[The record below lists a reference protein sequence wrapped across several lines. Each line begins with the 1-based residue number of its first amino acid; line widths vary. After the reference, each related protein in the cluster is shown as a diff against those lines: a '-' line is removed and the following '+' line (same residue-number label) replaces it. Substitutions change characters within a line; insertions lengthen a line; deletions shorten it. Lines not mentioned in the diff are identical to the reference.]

1 MGWHIVVT
9 EEMRALGLSGND
21 LMVYALINGF
31 SQDGQGC
38 YYGSLP
44 YICETCGISRRTAI
58 YILNSLVEKNL
69 LSKTEVIQ
77 NGVKRV
83 FYRISTGSAEIAPEV
98 VQKLHRGSAEIA
110 PNNIKDNIS
119 PTEII
124 NKEKDVR
131 FDFKK
136 SLLEIGV
143 TPQVAEDWL
152 KVRKAKKA
160 ANTETAFKRIKKEI
174 ELSGLPADECITIAV
189 ERSWQGFK
197 AEWVENYRRQQPARP
212 TGRRGVSVLEN
223 NRNVAEELLRMSM
236 NMEETS

>member
-21 LMVYALINGF
+21 LMVFALIYGF

-38 YYGSLP
+38 FYGSLN

-58 YILNSLVEKNL
+58 YILNDLVERGFL
-69 LSKTEVIQ
+69 LKEENIQ

-83 FYRISTGSAEIAPEV
+83 LYQVNRGSAEIAPV
-98 VQKLHRGSAEIA
+98 VQKLHGGSAKIA

-143 TPQVAEDWL
+143 SPQVAEDWL

-160 ANTETAFKRIKKEI
+160 ANTKTAFERIHTEI
-174 ELSGLPADECITIAV
+174 MLSGMSADECIRIAV

-197 AEWVENYRRQQPARP
+197 AEWVDNYRRQQPARP

>member
-21 LMVYALINGF
+21 LMVFALINGF

-38 YYGSLP
+38 FYGSLN
-44 YICETCGISRRTAI
+44 YICETCGISKSTALRILQDLTQRGFVIKKEI
-58 YILNSLVEKNL
+58 YE
-69 LSKTEVIQ
+69 
-77 NGVKRV
+77 NGVKSV
-83 FYRISTGSAEIAPEV
+83 SYRGGIKMTPV
-98 VQKLHRGSAEIA
+98 VSKCEGGGVKMT
-110 PNNIKDNIS
+110 PNNKIDINIS

-143 TPQVAEDWL
+143 SPQVAEDWL

-160 ANTETAFKRIKKEI
+160 ANTETAFKRIQKEI
-174 ELSGLPADECITIAV
+174 ELSGLSADECITIAV

-197 AEWVENYRRQQPARP
+197 AEWIANYQRQSPQRP
-212 TGRRGVSVLEN
+212 TGRRAVSVLEN
-223 NRNVAEELLRMSM
+223 NMAVAEELLRMQM
-236 NMEETS
+236 NL

>member
-21 LMVYALINGF
+21 LMVFALIYGF
-31 SQDGQGC
+31 SQNGQGC
-38 YYGSLP
+38 FYGNIS
-44 YICETCGISRRTAI
+44 YICETCGISKSTTLR
-58 YILNSLVEKNL
+58 ILQDLTQRGL
-69 LSKTEVIQ
+69 LIKKEIFE
-77 NGVKRV
+77 NGVKSV
-83 FYRISTGSAEIAPEV
+83 SYKSGVKMTPGVSKCNGGGV
-98 VQKLHRGSAEIA
+98 KMT
-110 PNNIKDNIS
+110 PNNIIYNNT
-119 PTEII
+119 PTEYI
-124 NKEKDVR
+124 NKDKDVR

-143 TPQVAEDWL
+143 SPQVAEDWL

-160 ANTETAFKRIKKEI
+160 ANTKTAFERIHTEI
-174 ELSGLPADECITIAV
+174 MLSGMSADECIRIAV

-197 AEWVENYRRQQPARP
+197 AEWVDNYRRQQPARP

>member
-9 EEMRALGLSGND
+9 EEMRALGLSGNN
-21 LMVYALINGF
+21 LLVFALINGF

-38 YYGSLP
+38 FYGSLP

-58 YILNSLVEKNL
+58 YILNDLVERGFLLKNE
-69 LSKTEVIQ
+69 TIQ

-83 FYRISTGSAEIAPEV
+83 IYQVNRGSAEIAQV
-98 VQKLHRGSAEIA
+98 VQKLHKGSAEIA
-110 PNNIKDNIS
+110 PNNIIDNIS
-119 PTEII
+119 PSEII

-160 ANTETAFKRIKKEI
+160 ANTETAFKRIQHEI
-174 ELSGLPADECITIAV
+174 QLSGLSADKCITIAV

-197 AEWVENYRRQQPARP
+197 AEWIANYQRQSPQRP
-212 TGRRGVSVLEN
+212 SGRRAVSVLEN
-223 NRNVAEELLRMSM
+223 NMMVAEELLRMQK
-236 NMEETS
+236 NL

>member
-21 LMVYALINGF
+21 LIVYALINGF

-38 YYGSLP
+38 FYGSLP
-44 YICETCGISRRTAI
+44 YICETCGISRRTAV
-58 YILNSLVEKNL
+58 YILNDLVERDFLQKNE
-69 LSKTEVIQ
+69 TIQ

-83 FYRISTGSAEIAPEV
+83 IYQVNRGSAEIAQV

-110 PNNIKDNIS
+110 PNNIIDINIS

-124 NKEKDVR
+124 YKEKDVR

-143 TPQVAEDWL
+143 SPQVAEDWL

-160 ANTETAFKRIKKEI
+160 ANTETAFKRIQKEI
-174 ELSGLPADECITIAV
+174 ELSGLSADECITIAV

-197 AEWVENYRRQQPARP
+197 AEWVANYQRQSPQIPS
-212 TGRRGVSVLEN
+212 GRRGVSVLEN
-223 NRNVAEELLRMSM
+223 NMMVADELLRMQM
-236 NMEETS
+236 NL

>member
-21 LMVYALINGF
+21 LMVFALIYGF
-31 SQDGQGC
+31 SKDGQGC
-38 YYGSLP
+38 FYGSLN

-58 YILNSLVEKNL
+58 YILNDLVERGFL
-69 LSKTEVIQ
+69 LKEETIQ

-83 FYRISTGSAEIAPEV
+83 LYQVNRGSAEIAPV

-143 TPQVAEDWL
+143 SPQVAEDWL
-152 KVRKAKKA
+152 KVRKAKKV
-160 ANTETAFKRIKKEI
+160 ANTETAFKRIQKEI
-174 ELSGLPADECITIAV
+174 ELSGLSADECITIAV

-197 AEWVENYRRQQPARP
+197 AEWLNNYQRQSQRP
-212 TGRRGVSVLEN
+212 TRTRPVSVLEN
-223 NRNVAEELLRMSM
+223 NMAVAEELLRIQM
-236 NMEETS
+236 NL

>member
-21 LMVYALINGF
+21 LMVFALINGF

-38 YYGSLP
+38 FYGSLN

-58 YILNSLVEKNL
+58 YILNDLVERGFL
-69 LSKTEVIQ
+69 LKEETIQ

-83 FYRISTGSAEIAPEV
+83 LYQVNRGSAEIAPV

-143 TPQVAEDWL
+143 SPQVAEDWL

-160 ANTETAFKRIKKEI
+160 ANTETAFKRIQKEI
-174 ELSGLPADECITIAV
+174 ELSGLSADECITIAV

-197 AEWVENYRRQQPARP
+197 AEWVSNYQRQSPQRP
-212 TGRRGVSVLEN
+212 TGRRAVSVLEN
-223 NRNVAEELLRMSM
+223 NKMVAEELLRMQM
-236 NMEETS
+236 NL

>member
-21 LMVYALINGF
+21 LMVFALINGF

-38 YYGSLP
+38 FYGSLN
-44 YICETCGISRRTAI
+44 YICETCGISKSTALRILQDLTQRGFIIKKEI
-58 YILNSLVEKNL
+58 YE
-69 LSKTEVIQ
+69 
-77 NGVKRV
+77 NGVKSV
-83 FYRISTGSAEIAPEV
+83 SYRGGIKMTPV
-98 VQKLHRGSAEIA
+98 VSKCNEGGVKMT
-110 PNNIKDNIS
+110 PNNKIDNIS

-143 TPQVAEDWL
+143 SPQVAEDWL

-160 ANTETAFKRIKKEI
+160 ANTETAFKRIQKEI
-174 ELSGLPADECITIAV
+174 ELSGLSADECITIAV

-197 AEWVENYRRQQPARP
+197 AEWLNNYQRQSQRP
-212 TGRRGVSVLEN
+212 TRTRPVSVLEN
-223 NRNVAEELLRMSM
+223 NMAVAEELLRIQM
-236 NMEETS
+236 NL

>member
-21 LMVYALINGF
+21 LMVFALIYGF

-38 YYGSLP
+38 FYGSLN

-58 YILNSLVEKNL
+58 YILNDLVERGFL
-69 LSKTEVIQ
+69 LKEETIQ

-83 FYRISTGSAEIAPEV
+83 LYQVNRGSAEIAPV

-143 TPQVAEDWL
+143 SPQVAEDWL

-160 ANTETAFKRIKKEI
+160 ANTETAFKRIQKEI
-174 ELSGLPADECITIAV
+174 ELSGLSADECITIAV

-197 AEWVENYRRQQPARP
+197 AEWICNYQRQSPQRP
-212 TGRRGVSVLEN
+212 TGRRVSVLEN
-223 NRNVAEELLRMSM
+223 NQMVAEELLRMQM
-236 NMEETS
+236 NL

>member
-21 LMVYALINGF
+21 LMVFALINGF

-38 YYGSLP
+38 FYGSLN

-58 YILNSLVEKNL
+58 YILNDLVERGFL
-69 LSKTEVIQ
+69 LKEETIQ

-83 FYRISTGSAEIAPEV
+83 LYQVNRGSAEIAPV
-98 VQKLHRGSAEIA
+98 VQKLHKGSAEIA

-143 TPQVAEDWL
+143 SPQVAEDWL

-160 ANTETAFKRIKKEI
+160 ANTETAFKRIQKEI
-174 ELSGLPADECITIAV
+174 ELSGLSADECITIAV

-197 AEWVENYRRQQPARP
+197 AEWVANYQRQSPQRP
-212 TGRRGVSVLEN
+212 TGRRAVSVLEN
-223 NRNVAEELLRMSM
+223 NKMVAEELLRMHM
-236 NMEETS
+236 NL

>member
-21 LMVYALINGF
+21 LMVFALINGF

-38 YYGSLP
+38 FYGSLP

-58 YILNSLVEKNL
+58 YILNDLVERGFLLKNE
-69 LSKTEVIQ
+69 TIQ

-83 FYRISTGSAEIAPEV
+83 LYQVNRGSAKIAQV
-98 VQKLHRGSAEIA
+98 VQKLHQGSAEIA
-110 PNNIKDNIS
+110 PNNIIDNNT
-119 PTEII
+119 PTEYI
-124 NKEKDVR
+124 NKDKDVR

-143 TPQVAEDWL
+143 SPQVAEDWL

-160 ANTETAFKRIKKEI
+160 ANTETAFKRIQKEI
-174 ELSGLPADECITIAV
+174 ELSGLSADECITIAV

-197 AEWVENYRRQQPARP
+197 AEWLSNSQRQSQQRP
-212 TGRRGVSVLEN
+212 TGRRAVSVLEN
-223 NRNVAEELLRMSM
+223 NMAVAEELLRMQM
-236 NMEETS
+236 NL

>member
-21 LMVYALINGF
+21 LMVFALINGF

-38 YYGSLP
+38 FYGSLP

-58 YILNSLVEKNL
+58 YILNDLVERGFLLKNE
-69 LSKTEVIQ
+69 TIQ

-83 FYRISTGSAEIAPEV
+83 IYQVNRGSAEIAPV

-110 PNNIKDNIS
+110 PNNIIDNIS
-119 PTEII
+119 PSEII

-152 KVRKAKKA
+152 KVRKTKKA
-160 ANTETAFKRIKKEI
+160 ANTETAFKRIQKEI
-174 ELSGLPADECITIAV
+174 ELSGLSADECITIAV

-197 AEWVENYRRQQPARP
+197 AEWVANYQRQSPQRP
-212 TGRRGVSVLEN
+212 TGRRAVSVLEN
-223 NRNVAEELLRMSM
+223 NMMVAEELLRMQM
-236 NMEETS
+236 NL

>member
-21 LMVYALINGF
+21 LMVFALINGF

-38 YYGSLP
+38 FYGSLP

-58 YILNSLVEKNL
+58 YILNDLVERGFLLKNE
-69 LSKTEVIQ
+69 TIQ

-83 FYRISTGSAEIAPEV
+83 IYQVNRGSAEIAPV

-110 PNNIKDNIS
+110 PNNIIDNIS

-143 TPQVAEDWL
+143 SPQVAEDWL

-160 ANTETAFKRIKKEI
+160 ANTETAFKRIQEEI
-174 ELSGLPADECITIAV
+174 ELSGLSADECITIAV

-197 AEWVENYRRQQPARP
+197 AEWLSNYQRQSPQRP
-212 TGRRGVSVLEN
+212 TGRRAVSVLEN
-223 NRNVAEELLRMSM
+223 NKMVAEELLRMQM
-236 NMEETS
+236 NL

>member
-21 LMVYALINGF
+21 LIVFALINGF

-38 YYGSLP
+38 FYGSLP

-58 YILNSLVEKNL
+58 YILNNLVEKGL
-69 LSKTEVIQ
+69 LIKNETIQ

-83 FYRISTGSAEIAPEV
+83 FYQVNRGSAKIAHV
-98 VQKLHRGSAEIA
+98 VQKLHQGSAEIA
-110 PNNIKDNIS
+110 PNNIIDNIS

-143 TPQVAEDWL
+143 SPQVAEDWL
-152 KVRKAKKA
+152 KVRKTKKA
-160 ANTETAFKRIKKEI
+160 ANTETAFKRIQKEI
-174 ELSGLPADECITIAV
+174 ELSGLSADECITIAV

-197 AEWVENYRRQQPARP
+197 AEWVANYQRQSPQRP
-212 TGRRGVSVLEN
+212 TGRRAVSVLEN
-223 NRNVAEELLRMSM
+223 NMAVAEELLRMQM
-236 NMEETS
+236 NL

>member
-21 LMVYALINGF
+21 LMVFALINGF

-38 YYGSLP
+38 FYGSLP

-58 YILNSLVEKNL
+58 YILNDLVERGFLQKNE
-69 LSKTEVIQ
+69 TIQ

-83 FYRISTGSAEIAPEV
+83 MYQVNRGSAEIAPV

-110 PNNIKDNIS
+110 PNNIIDNIS

-160 ANTETAFKRIKKEI
+160 ANTETAFKRIQKEI
-174 ELSGLPADECITIAV
+174 ELSGLSADECITIAV

-197 AEWVENYRRQQPARP
+197 AEWVANYQRQSPQRP
-212 TGRRGVSVLEN
+212 TGRRAVSVLEN
-223 NRNVAEELLRMSM
+223 NMMVAEELLRMQM
-236 NMEETS
+236 NL

>member
-21 LMVYALINGF
+21 LMVFALINGF
-31 SQDGQGC
+31 SQNGQGC
-38 YYGSLP
+38 FYGNIS
-44 YICETCGISRRTAI
+44 YICETCGISKSTTLR
-58 YILNSLVEKNL
+58 ILQDLTQRGL
-69 LSKTEVIQ
+69 LIKKEIFE
-77 NGVKRV
+77 NGVKSV
-83 FYRISTGSAEIAPEV
+83 SYKSGVKMTPGVSKCNGGGV
-98 VQKLHRGSAEIA
+98 KMT
-110 PNNIKDNIS
+110 PNNIIDNNT
-119 PTEII
+119 PTEYI
-124 NKEKDVR
+124 NKDKDVR

-143 TPQVAEDWL
+143 SPQVAEDWL

-160 ANTETAFKRIKKEI
+160 ANTKTAFERIHTEI
-174 ELSGLPADECITIAV
+174 MLSGMSADECIRIAV

-197 AEWVENYRRQQPARP
+197 AEWVDNYRRQQPARP

>member
-21 LMVYALINGF
+21 LMVFALINGF

-38 YYGSLP
+38 FYGSLN

-58 YILNSLVEKNL
+58 YILNDLVERGFL
-69 LSKTEVIQ
+69 LKEETIQ

-83 FYRISTGSAEIAPEV
+83 LYQVNRGSAEIAPV

-110 PNNIKDNIS
+110 PNNIIDNIS

-160 ANTETAFKRIKKEI
+160 ANTETAFKRIQHEI
-174 ELSGLPADECITIAV
+174 QLSGLSADECITIAV
-189 ERSWQGFK
+189 ERSWQGLK
-197 AEWVENYRRQQPARP
+197 AEWVANYQRQSPQRP
-212 TGRRGVSVLEN
+212 TGRRAVSVLEN
-223 NRNVAEELLRMSM
+223 NKMVAEELLRMQM
-236 NMEETS
+236 NL

>member
-21 LMVYALINGF
+21 LMVFALIYGF

-38 YYGSLP
+38 FYGSLN

-58 YILNSLVEKNL
+58 YILNDLVERGFL
-69 LSKTEVIQ
+69 LKEENIQ

-83 FYRISTGSAEIAPEV
+83 LYQVNRGSAEIAPV

-143 TPQVAEDWL
+143 SPQVAEDWL

-160 ANTETAFKRIKKEI
+160 ANTETAFKRIQEEI
-174 ELSGLPADECITIAV
+174 ELSGLSADECITIAV

-197 AEWVENYRRQQPARP
+197 AEWLSNYQRQSPQRP
-212 TGRRGVSVLEN
+212 TGRRAVSVLEN
-223 NRNVAEELLRMSM
+223 NKMVAEELLRMQM
-236 NMEETS
+236 NL

>member
-21 LMVYALINGF
+21 LMVFALINGF
-31 SQDGQGC
+31 SQNGQGC
-38 YYGSLP
+38 FYGNIS
-44 YICETCGISRRTAI
+44 YICETCGISKSTTLR
-58 YILNSLVEKNL
+58 ILQDLTQRGL
-69 LSKTEVIQ
+69 LIKKEIFE
-77 NGVKRV
+77 NGVKSV
-83 FYRISTGSAEIAPEV
+83 SYKSGVKMTPGVSKCNGGGV
-98 VQKLHRGSAEIA
+98 KMT
-110 PNNIKDNIS
+110 PNNIIDNNT
-119 PTEII
+119 PTEYI
-124 NKEKDVR
+124 NKDKDVR

-143 TPQVAEDWL
+143 SPQVAEDWL

-160 ANTETAFKRIKKEI
+160 ANTKTAFERIHTEI
-174 ELSGLPADECITIAV
+174 MLSGMSADECIRIAV

-197 AEWVENYRRQQPARP
+197 AEWVDNYRRQQPARP

-223 NRNVAEELLRMSM
+223 NRNVAEELLRMSI

>member
-1 MGWHIVVT
+1 MGWHLVIT

-21 LMVYALINGF
+21 LMVFALINGF

-38 YYGSLP
+38 FYGNIS
-44 YICETCGISRRTAI
+44 YICETCGISKSTTLR
-58 YILNSLVEKNL
+58 ILQDLTQRGL
-69 LSKTEVIQ
+69 LIKKEIFE
-77 NGVKRV
+77 NGVKSV
-83 FYRISTGSAEIAPEV
+83 SYKSGVKMTPGVSKCNGGGV
-98 VQKLHRGSAEIA
+98 KMT
-110 PNNIKDNIS
+110 PNNIIDNNT
-119 PTEII
+119 PTEYI
-124 NKEKDVR
+124 NKDKDVR

-143 TPQVAEDWL
+143 SPQVAEDWL

-160 ANTETAFKRIKKEI
+160 ANTKTAFERIHTEI
-174 ELSGLPADECITIAV
+174 MLSGMSADECIRIAV

-197 AEWVENYRRQQPARP
+197 AEWVDNYRRQQPARP

>member
-21 LMVYALINGF
+21 LMVFALIYGF

-38 YYGSLP
+38 FYGSLN

-58 YILNSLVEKNL
+58 YILNDLVERGFL
-69 LSKTEVIQ
+69 LKEETIQ

-83 FYRISTGSAEIAPEV
+83 LYQVNRGSAEIAPV

-143 TPQVAEDWL
+143 SPQVAEDWL

-160 ANTETAFKRIKKEI
+160 ANTETAFKRIQKEI
-174 ELSGLPADECITIAV
+174 ELSGLSADECITIAV
-189 ERSWQGFK
+189 ERSWQGLK
-197 AEWVENYRRQQPARP
+197 AEWVANYQRQSPQRP
-212 TGRRGVSVLEN
+212 TGRRAVSVLEN
-223 NRNVAEELLRMSM
+223 NKMVAEELLRMQM
-236 NMEETS
+236 NI